1 MRILHLCFELHSSAD
16 KEGFARENQEAYQ
29 PFLAL
34 LERNAQKWPDF
45 KVSLVVSGAW
55 LERAEKFDAEL
66 VTRLRKLVREKRVEL
81 VATTFYH
88 SLANF
93 FDPDEAEWQIK
104 HDVKKVDDT
113 LGKKPRVLA
122 LPELVYNDQIG
133 RMAEQAGFAAMLA
146 GGAPVALDWRS
157 ANHIYEA
164 AGCEYLRLIFPNTR
178 LSKMIAQGDQQLLME
193 KKVDDKEKPH
203 EVLSAVKLRKML
215 DLECLRGG
223 LVTLYFK
230 TEIFATQRQKG
241 VAKFF
246 DDLISDWQE
255 NGGNRFV
262 GVTEACVLETPTVEI
277 SVEQTVNWREDRRAE
292 SAPRAGLV
300 RKQDVDYQA
309 PAWLNSG
316 LARKLYDLKKE
327 ILAAEDEKLLE
338 DFREL
343 TAIELLEKLTTE
355 EFGRKLEA
363 LKTRA
368 AEVKKSQAVEISR
381 VYTKRHDRGLD
392 EELVVDAKKA
402 VSEAEGVISKT
413 RSSGVKSV
421 AIHGAKIE
429 DVAQAV
435 PVRRLSELKP
445 QEERAA
451 ESAVVEGAEV
461 PEKTEMVQT
470 EEKKPKRTIRKIIK
484 RLVIE

>member
-1 MRILHLCFELHSSAD
+1 MRILHLCFELHSVAK
-16 KEGFARENQEAYQ
+16 KEDFVRENQEVYQ

-34 LERNAQKWPDF
+34 LERNVQKWPDF
-45 KVSLVVSGAW
+45 KISLVVSGAW

-66 VTRLRKLVREKRVEL
+66 IARLRKLVREKRVEL

-93 FDPDEAEWQIK
+93 FDPDEAEWQVER
-104 HDVKKVDDT
+104 DVKKVEDT
-113 LGKKPRVLA
+113 LSKTPRVLA
-122 LPELVYNDQIG
+122 LPELVYNDRIG

-164 AGCEYLRLIFPNTR
+164 VGCEYLRLIFPNTR
-178 LSKMIAQGDQQLLME
+178 LSKMIAWGDQQLLVE
-193 KKVDDKEKPH
+193 KKSDDEEKPR

-223 LVTLYFK
+223 LVTLYFEA
-230 TEIFATQRQKG
+230 EIFATQRQKG

-262 GVTEACVLETPTVEI
+262 GVTEACVLETPTAEI

-292 SAPRAGLV
+292 SVPKAGIV
-300 RKQDVDYQA
+300 RKQDIDYQA

-343 TAIELLEKLTTE
+343 TAIEWLEDLTTE
-355 EFGRKLEA
+355 EFGRKLES
-363 LKTRA
+363 LKERA

-392 EELVVDAKKA
+392 GAPAK
-402 VSEAEGVISKT
+402 AEGVISEA
-413 RSSGVKSV
+413 RRGGVKSV
-421 AIHGAKIE
+421 AVHGTKIE

-435 PVRRLSELKP
+435 PVRRLSEMKP
-445 QEERAA
+445 QVPKTVEPV
-451 ESAVVEGAEV
+451 VVEKAEV
-461 PEKTEMVQT
+461 SEKVETDQV